1 MGSKSWL
8 FWAAGSAIAA
18 ACTSI
23 LAKAGVA
30 KVNPDQALLVRTLVI
45 AVLLAGFVT
54 TTGKIQSLIQLPLS
68 ALGFLSLSAVGTCV
82 SWICY
87 FRALKLGEASK
98 VDPVDKSSVVL
109 VAIFAFAFLGERLA
123 PLQWLG
129 VILVGAGVIL
139 LALKS

>member
-30 KVNPDQALLVRTLVI
+30 KVHPDQALLVRTLVI
-45 AVLLAGFVT
+45 AVLLAGFVA
-54 TTGKIQSLIQLPLS
+54 TTGKMQSLVQLPLS
-68 ALGFLSLSAVGTCV
+68 ALGFLSLSAIGTCI

-129 VILVGAGVIL
+129 VLFVGAGVIL
-139 LALKS
+139 LAIKS